1 MRVYKEQEWLA
12 GRGNVRGCQ
21 TREKE
26 SDKKQGTKRMG
37 RDREEQE
44 EEGEEASV
52 YV

>member
-1 MRVYKEQEWLA
+1 M
-12 GRGNVRGCQ
+12 RGCQ
-21 TREKE
+21 PREKE

-44 EEGEEASV
+44 EAGEGSV